1 MRRYEYPKIS
11 SGASAEVQLEEIKI
25 YLQRLVDMLNLNQ
38 EGSTAFCLFKE
49 ALTSIKESE
58 LSEDN
63 IQNSPVARQLSAVV
77 VSLVAAVLEIKK
89 PYYIEE
95 SGEMKQTGLIRA
107 SGKNFGVGELVS
119 KVHNLE
125 KEIRKM
131 KGE

>member
-11 SGASAEVQLEEIKI
+11 AGASVEVQLEEIKI

-89 PYYIEE
+89 PYFIEE
-95 SGEMKQTGLIRA
+95 GGEMKQTGLVNTA
-107 SGKNFGVGELVS
+107 GGMFSVGEIIS
-119 KVHNLE
+119 KLEALE

-131 KGE
+131 KGD